1 MIIADEKDILAAA
14 ISSPEVKGAA
24 MKVLISAKEGWK
36 DHVMRV
42 IELEPGGYTPHHAH
56 DWPHINY
63 MLEGSGILQTG
74 GQENIVAAGSYAYV
88 PAGQVHQ
95 FRNTGSKP
103 FRFICIV
110 PTEGHIA

>member
-1 MIIADEKDILAAA
+1 MIIANENDLLPSA

-24 MKVLISAKEGWK
+24 MKVLISADEGWK

-63 MLEGSGILQTG
+63 MIEGTGVLQIDD
-74 GQENIVAAGSYAYV
+74 QENVLSAGSYAYV

-95 FRNTGSKP
+95 FRNTGNGK
-103 FRFICIV
+103 FRFMCIV